1 MTNTTTTKP
10 ITETEIPLHA
20 TRLMQRRIAW
30 WLGAILGVLAV
41 SLASA
46 ASGHAELGANP
57 NAYDCSGSIA
67 GGEREAGSEGTPIKY
82 TFTCNG
88 PVTGYQLESAIP
100 LAGLQSAPL
109 VSNEK
114 GQPGAGTFSC
124 GGEVPGFALNCVGSA
139 KAANDK
145 ITGQIFIES
154 KLCAEPRE
162 EPLLTVTYASVEK
175 TEVVQ
180 AISGPFDL
188 GRPQGCRGG
197 TGGTRLS
204 LASSS
209 HKSSKHGKHGKS
221 GKKGKGKKKK

>member
-1 MTNTTTTKP
+1 
-10 ITETEIPLHA
+10 
-20 TRLMQRRIAW
+20 MQRRITW
-30 WLGAILGVLAV
+30 WLGAILGALAV

-46 ASGHAELGANP
+46 ASGHAELGSNP

-88 PVTGYQLESAIP
+88 PITGYQLESEIP
-100 LAGLQSAPL
+100 LGGIQSAPL
-109 VSNEK
+109 VENEK
-114 GQPGAGTFSC
+114 GTPGAGTFSC

-139 KAANDK
+139 NAANDK
-145 ITGQIFIES
+145 ISGEIFVES

-162 EPLLTVTYASVEK
+162 EPLLTVTYAYVEK

-188 GRPQGCRGG
+188 GRPQGCHGG

-204 LASSS
+204 TAAAS
-209 HKSSKHGKHGKS
+209 HKSGKHGKHGK
-221 GKKGKGKKKK
+221 KGNGKKKK